1 MEMPMPANE
10 AERVKALHRYKILD
24 TSPEKVYDNLT
35 RLAAYICRT
44 PVAVISFV
52 DSHRLWFKSKTGID
66 LPITEIP
73 RNVGCFCTHA
83 IMLPDLFAV
92 PNALDDERFVKS
104 DLVASP
110 LQVRFYA
117 GAPLI
122 TPDGLSLGTLCV
134 IDQKPRTGLT
144 PEQTEALHILAYQ
157 VVTQLELRRNITSL
171 EKAVIERVKAETEI
185 KELNQTLERRVTER
199 TAQLEEKTVE
209 LTRVNLDLLRSRDEM
224 ETLTYT
230 TTHDLKT
237 PVVSIHGIASILKE
251 QYKDKLDEEGQRYFT
266 RLLDNV
272 AFMGQLISDILEY
285 IKISRHERLAET
297 LEPGK
302 IVNDVLSQFWDEIQ
316 RRKIDL
322 QVHIAPAQIIF
333 DKDQLT
339 QVFFHLIGNAL
350 RFMGD
355 QPRPAVTI
363 GSRRAEDGLVF
374 FVKDNGIGIDPQYH
388 EIIFA
393 PFHRLK
399 EIETEGT
406 GIGLALVQK
415 IVQRA
420 GGEVWLESKKGEGT
434 TFFFRLPQGGPAP
447 KTAATDAGR
456 STPGLSD

>member
-1 MEMPMPANE
+1 MQMPLPSNE
-10 AERVKALHRYKILD
+10 TERVKALHRYKILD

-35 RLAAYICRT
+35 RLAAYICQT

-92 PNALDDERFVKS
+92 PNALEDERFAKS
-104 DLVASP
+104 DLVTSP

-134 IDQKPRTGLT
+134 IDQKPRPGLT
-144 PEQTEALHILAYQ
+144 PEQMEALHILAYQ
-157 VVTQLELRRNITSL
+157 VVTQLELRRNVTSL
-171 EKAVIERVKAETEI
+171 EKAVIERIKVETEI
-185 KELNQTLERRVTER
+185 KELNQTLEQRVLER

-209 LTRVNLDLLRSRDEM
+209 LTKVNRDLQRSRDEM
-224 ETLTYT
+224 QKIAFT

-237 PVVSIHGIASILKE
+237 PIVSIHGIASILK
-251 QYKDKLDEEGQRYFT
+251 QRYQDKIDEEGQRYFN

-272 AFMGQLISDILEY
+272 DFMGQLISDILDY
-285 IKISRHERLAET
+285 TKISRHEKQEQK

-302 IVNDVLSQFWDEIQ
+302 IVNEVLGQFSEKVQ
-316 RRKIDL
+316 RRKID
-322 QVHIAPAQIIF
+322 VHFDSPLPEVVF
-333 DKDQLT
+333 DKSQLT
-339 QVFFHLIGNAL
+339 QLFFHLIGNAIH
-350 RFMGD
+350 FMGD
-355 QPRPAVTI
+355 QPHPTI
-363 GSRRAEDGLVF
+363 RLGGSEVDGNCTF
-374 FVKDNGIGIDPQYH
+374 YVKDNGIGIDPQYH

-399 EIETEGT
+399 EVETDGT
-406 GIGLALVQK
+406 GIGLSIVQK
-415 IVQRA
+415 IIHLA
-420 GGEVWLESKKGEGT
+420 GGEIWLESKKGEGA
-434 TFFFRLPQGGPAP
+434 TFFVRLPQRESSPGE
-447 KTAATDAGR
+447 TA
-456 STPGLSD
+456 

>member
-1 MEMPMPANE
+1 MEMPIPTNE

-35 RLAAYICRT
+35 RLAAYICQT

-83 IMLPDLFAV
+83 IMLPDLFTV
-92 PNALDDERFVKS
+92 PNATKDERFATS
-104 DLVASP
+104 DLVAAP

-134 IDQKPRTGLT
+134 IDQKPRAGLT
-144 PEQTEALHILAYQ
+144 PEQTEALHILAHQ
-157 VVTQLELRRNITSL
+157 VVTQLELRRNVTSL
-171 EKAVIERVKAETEI
+171 EKAVIERIKVETEMR
-185 KELNQTLERRVTER
+185 ELNQTLEKRVLER

-209 LTRVNLDLLRSRDEM
+209 LTKVNRDLQRSRDEM
-224 ETLTYT
+224 QTIAYT

-237 PVVSIHGIASILKE
+237 PIVSIHGIASILK
-251 QYKDKLDEEGQRYFT
+251 QRYQDKLDEEGQRYFN

-272 AFMGQLISDILEY
+272 DFMGQLISDILDY
-285 IKISRHERLAET
+285 TKISRHEKREQKLSAGEI
-297 LEPGK
+297 LNEVLGQFSEK
-302 IVNDVLSQFWDEIQ
+302 IQG
-316 RRKIDL
+316 RKID
-322 QVHIAPAQIIF
+322 VQIDSPLPEILF

-339 QVFFHLIGNAL
+339 QIFFHLIGNAVH
-350 RFMGD
+350 FMGS
-355 QPRPAVTI
+355 QPRPTI
-363 GSRRAEDGLVF
+363 HIGCRKADESCVF
-374 FVKDNGIGIDPQYH
+374 YVKDNGIGIDPKYH

-399 EIETEGT
+399 EVETGGT
-406 GIGLALVQK
+406 GIGLSLVQK
-415 IVQRA
+415 IVHLA
-420 GGEVWLESKKGEGT
+420 GGEIWLESKKGEGA
-434 TFFFRLPQGGPAP
+434 TFFVRLPQREPH
-447 KTAATDAGR
+447 
-456 STPGLSD
+456 